1 MGIVRRL
8 LKMKEI
14 SVGRESFAKFIEND
28 NYFIDKTLFIKEVFK
43 KDQSDVLLITRPRR
57 FGKTLTM
64 STFYEFLRINPSNP
78 DNPEDTSYQQKLF
91 KDTQI
96 YQDQE
101 FCQENMGK
109 YPVIF
114 ITFKDVTGDTYELAY
129 KQLAEVIYSEIRG
142 KFKYLLSS
150 NNLDDVE
157 KRKLLKLGDDIY
169 YSQGLYKTDL
179 SSNKYDC
186 KDEPAEIQSSLQGS
200 LRFLSECLSKHHGMN
215 PILLIDEYDVPISK
229 AAHLGYYERMI
240 PLISSLLSQALK
252 TNPYLGK
259 AVLTGCL
266 RAAKESIFTGL
277 NLLKVYS
284 ILDDGHPEISKGI
297 GFTKEE
303 TKQVLSYYKLDKY
316 FDMVTN
322 YYDGYRFGE
331 EPMYCP
337 WDVMNFCSDNYL
349 KVDRAIAR
357 IKPGNYWIN
366 TSGNAVIEEYMG
378 YIAPEHID
386 QMQTLVD
393 GGSIATVIREALCY
407 GDLKNHNIDDFW
419 TLLLYTGYLTINP
432 KYIST
437 KKNEYELR
445 IPNLEV
451 QECFKEKIQDFF
463 TKNPLMQNYTTDL
476 VKGLFNGDEQSV
488 EKNINNLLKKYVSLN
503 DLSTR
508 SPKENFYQGLM
519 IGALANASV
528 EIDEMQSNM
537 ESGDGYADLK
547 LSARDG
553 TMVVIELKQNS
564 DKKAS
569 RTISAEK
576 AIKQIIDKR
585 YVASE
590 IENPDIKKIYA
601 FGICFYRKECSVV
614 TKQLK

>member
-1 MGIVRRL
+1 
-8 LKMKEI
+8 MKKI
-14 SVGRESFAKFIEND
+14 NIGDESFSEYIQMNR
-28 NYFIDKTLFIKEVFK
+28 YYVDKTLFIKEIFFEDASK
-43 KDQSDVLLITRPRR
+43 VLLLTRPRR

-91 KDTQI
+91 KDTKI

-101 FCQENMGK
+101 FCQANMGK

-114 ITFKDVTGDTYELAY
+114 VTFKDVTGDTYELAY

-252 TNPYLGK
+252 TNPNLGK

-393 GGSIATVIREALCY
+393 GCSIATVIREALCY

-419 TLLLYTGYLTINP
+419 TLLLYTGYLTINS

>member
-1 MGIVRRL
+1 
-8 LKMKEI
+8 MKEI

>member
-1 MGIVRRL
+1 MKKINIGDELFSEYI
-8 LKMKEI
+8 LKNRYY
-14 SVGRESFAKFIEND
+14 V
-28 NYFIDKTLFIKEVFK
+28 DKTLFIKEIFYEDASK
-43 KDQSDVLLITRPRR
+43 VLLLTRPRR

-200 LRFLSECLSKHHGMN
+200 LRFLSECLSKHHGKN